1 MKNKKSLFLVMFFL
15 VGCQTLFQ
23 TKNSGSQIPA
33 KPKQSTDKA
42 SQQTQAPQQENKA
55 EQVPLPTSTP
65 SQVSEPTNSLPESQ
79 PTPPS
84 VLVDRP
90 RLAIILGPGGLRT
103 FAHAGF
109 IQELAKAKIPIFAI
123 GGLETGALPAA
134 LFASRGQPFDPEWQM
149 MKLKEEDWI
158 QKGLLAGTSSKKPG
172 DFLGSLNLMIGPIKT
187 EDAKITFACP
197 SYSSVKK
204 QTFLMNKGSLAQVL
218 LYCLPSEPLM
228 SNYQGSGANPIALG
242 VLAQNFRQKGAQLIL
257 YVDLIAENT
266 LPLDENGMMWGVY
279 QSAIQQDWTKANEV
293 VKISGLSNFRNFSS
307 RREMLQRGQEFG
319 KKFIQT
325 LQTKYGF

>member
-1 MKNKKSLFLVMFFL
+1 MFFL

-23 TKNSGSQIPA
+23 TKNSG
-33 KPKQSTDKA
+33 
-42 SQQTQAPQQENKA
+42 TQAPTKTKVSTEKANNQVTSVQHENNSV
-55 EQVPLPTSTP
+55 ETTVQTP
-65 SQVSEPTNSLPESQ
+65 SSPQVTEPVQQQLDPQ
-79 PTPPS
+79 PAAPS

-90 RLAIILGPGGLRT
+90 RLAVILGPGGLRT

-123 GGLETGALPAA
+123 GGLEAGALPAA

-158 QKGLLAGTSSKKPG
+158 QKGLLAGASSKKPG

-197 SYSSVKK
+197 SYSSIKK

-228 SNYQGSGANPIALG
+228 SHYQGSGANPIALG

-279 QSAIQQDWTKANEV
+279 QSAIQQDWSKVNEV
-293 VKISGLSNFRNFSS
+293 VKISGLSNFRSFSS